1 MKIPKF
7 FSRILFHKTIAATL
21 VMMILVSQTIHVDF
35 FDRVEAGPENYRD
48 IVSIIVDR
56 DTYKQQRSSIKRYAE
71 DIAGY
76 LGGVRTSILVVDP
89 NTPVA
94 TIAAKNE
101 KLYYEGDGE
110 K

>member
-1 MKIPKF
+1 MKISQF
-7 FSRILFHKTIAATL
+7 FSRIPFQKTIAATL

-35 FDRVEAGPENYRD
+35 FDSVAAGPENYRD
-48 IVSIIVDR
+48 IVSIVIDR
-56 DTYKQQRSSIKRYAE
+56 DTYRQQRPRVQQYAT

-89 NTPVA
+89 ETPVA

-110 K
+110 R

>member
-7 FSRILFHKTIAATL
+7 FSRILFQKTLAATL
-21 VMMILVSQTIHVDF
+21 VMMILISQTIHVDF
-35 FDRVEAGPENYRD
+35 FETAVAGPENYRD

-56 DTYKQQRSSIKRYAE
+56 DTYEQQRMTIKRYAE

-89 NTPVA
+89 DTPVA